1 MKKKTVNIFFKFC
14 ILLVMVYL
22 LMSTNN
28 GDIEYIYANF

>member
-1 MKKKTVNIFFKFC
+1 MKKKTVDIFIKFC

-22 LMSTNN
+22 LMSLNK